1 MSEPR
6 PLSRVQ
12 VVLIDPT
19 NNWGPMT
26 DAYNAFFE
34 GVSPMPV
41 RNYVGT
47 TSFGSPGDGSGVLVS
62 ARGMVA
68 SFLVDRCV
76 LMVFVARCASTAS
89 HMWSEKPAVLA
100 AASEELSRRKC
111 VRL

>member
-1 MSEPR
+1 MHSRSQSSAAGSYEPR
-6 PLSRVQ
+6 ATFRVQ

-34 GVSPMPV
+34 GVNPMPV

-62 ARGMVA
+62 ARGMDGCWLWA
-68 SFLVDRCV
+68 FWMRLMSV
-76 LMVFVARCASTAS
+76 LS
-89 HMWSEKPAVLA
+89 WG
-100 AASEELSRRKC
+100 
-111 VRL
+111 

>member
-1 MSEPR
+1 M
-6 PLSRVQ
+6 Q

-68 SFLVDRCV
+68 CFLVDRCV

-89 HMWSEKPAVLA
+89 RMWSEEPAVLGG
-100 AASEELSRRKC
+100 SKRRAEPTEMC
-111 VRL
+111 LL

>member
-1 MSEPR
+1 M
-6 PLSRVQ
+6 Q

-62 ARGMVA
+62 ARGPDGCWLWAFWMRFDECLLVQVCIDCIAYVA
-68 SFLVDRCV
+68 
-76 LMVFVARCASTAS
+76 
-89 HMWSEKPAVLA
+89 
-100 AASEELSRRKC
+100 
-111 VRL
+111 